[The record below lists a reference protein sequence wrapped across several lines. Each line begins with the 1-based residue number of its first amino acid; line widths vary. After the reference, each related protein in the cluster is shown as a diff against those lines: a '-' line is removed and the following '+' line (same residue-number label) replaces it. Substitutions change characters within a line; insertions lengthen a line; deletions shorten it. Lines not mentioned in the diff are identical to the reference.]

1 MIPQSDK
8 RNEPTKRTLLAGGL
22 LLVLVNLGASPGFL
36 RVASV
41 SPDVPRAKQA
51 AIQRIFRPGPPA
63 GLFTGERSASTDPA
77 TALQVVPAPEPPPYL
92 SVGSAPAAWSTGAG
106 ESLLGDPGST
116 GQVSAGAGQPPLSPA
131 ERIRSQRPAEYLM
144 SRAGRPLA
152 VLGTTTVIGWAR
164 EANNAPIRGARL
176 QLRNVVTGYI
186 EAMAVADEAGEFS
199 FEGFEGGTYVVELVD
214 PGDDVLAVGQVFNV
228 APGETAATFLKLA
241 EKPSFMT
248 GFFNN
253 TAASVLS
260 SAAGAGMIGV
270 VPTGNP
276 ISPE

>member
-36 RVASV
+36 RLA
-41 SPDVPRAKQA
+41 PDVPRAKRA
-51 AIQRIFRPGPPA
+51 AIQRILRPEPV
-63 GLFTGERSASTDPA
+63 GLLTGERSASTDPA
-77 TALQVVPAPEPPPYL
+77 TALRVVPAPEPQPYL
-92 SVGSAPAAWSTGAG
+92 SVGSTPAALSPGAG
-106 ESLLGDPGST
+106 ESPVGEPGST
-116 GQVSAGAGQPPLSPA
+116 GQVSAGAGQPPLSPVD
-131 ERIRSQRPAEYLM
+131 RIRSQRPAEYLM
-144 SRAGRPLA
+144 ARSVRPLA
-152 VLGTTTVIGWAR
+152 VVGITTVIGWAR
-164 EANNAPIRGARL
+164 EADNAPVRGARL

-186 EAMAVADEAGEFS
+186 EAMAVADEAGEFT

-214 PGDDVLAVGQVFNV
+214 AGDDVLKVGQVFNV
-228 APGETAATFLKLA
+228 APGETVATFLKLA
-241 EKPSFMT
+241 EAPSFMT